1 MTDNAHKGR
10 DMHKWETALN
20 KFLGQYTNES
30 WFVGAVLY
38 GNYATGNTNKYSS
51 IDIIIVATNDTQ
63 RSEWAACYV
72 DGFLIEYR
80 IDTVSRIE
88 ENMASALATHRH
100 TDQNMFIHG
109 KILCD
114 KNGMVKKLRQKAMRD
129 IKKPFTPHSEYEK
142 QFMKYY
148 LWDKYTALLSLAAS
162 GQNIDLIYWTLI
174 RELIIEYYNF
184 KNLPHVPIGQL
195 IPALTD
201 KQYAK
206 EHHISVKP
214 PKTFTDKLMTCMNA
228 KSKTAKMDAIK
239 AFYNYV
245 MRAGGGFDIGK
256 FRV

>member
-1 MTDNAHKGR
+1 ME
-10 DMHKWETALN
+10 KWEKALN
-20 KFLGQYTNES
+20 KFLDRYRNEDY
-30 WFVGAVLY
+30 FEGAIACGSYVSGNNNEFSDIDVHLVLKR
-38 GNYATGNTNKYSS
+38 GNEWRERGNL
-51 IDIIIVATNDTQ
+51 
-63 RSEWAACYV
+63 EV

-88 ENMASALATHRH
+88 ENMTSALATHRH

-114 KNGMVKKLRQKAMRD
+114 KNGLVKKLRQKAMRD
-129 IKKPFTPHSEYEK
+129 IKKPFTPYSEYEK

-148 LWDKYTALLSLAAS
+148 LWDKYTALLSLATS

-184 KNLPHVPIGQL
+184 KNLPHVPVGQL

-201 KQYAK
+201 KKYAK
-206 EHHISVKP
+206 GHHISVKP
-214 PKTFTDKLMTCMNA
+214 PKTFTDKLMTCINA